1 MSDQKEILQEILTR
15 LNAIDPPIKKIAV
28 DPNDKSMT
36 MQFINL
42 KDIAYITSQ
51 ADTGR
56 DETMFVISDEIKY
69 YNNQS
74 LKDLEEQLSK
84 HPYFLRTSKF
94 YIINLTKVRGFK
106 YSNARDLWFENVEA
120 PLENAVTNTYLEE
133 FENRLK

>member
-1 MSDQKEILQEILTR
+1 MTEQQDVLKEILNR
-15 LNAIDPPIKKIAV
+15 LNAIDPPLKKIAV
-28 DPNDKSMT
+28 DPDDKSMT

-56 DETMFVISDEIKY
+56 DETMFVINDDQKY

-74 LKDLEEQLSK
+74 LKDLEKTLAE
-84 HPYFLRTSKF
+84 HPHFLRTSKF

-106 YSNARDLWFENVEA
+106 YSNARDLWFEGVKDKI
-120 PLENAVTNTYLEE
+120 ENAVTNTYLEE
-133 FENRLK
+133 FENHLK